1 MLTKK
6 QTSQPTRFY
15 VVQLPLLHSPP
26 SPPFLIDS
34 FRLVKTLTGVEKE
47 SRSVSNFLLSTFVE
61 RSLSLKVRVRSA
73 TYIRSCTLKVRLSQE
88 WNIFEGCFCFKHFRS
103 NILMELSFRDGFE
116 STILAGITLILT
128 FFRDRFVLTIF

>member
-47 SRSVSNFLLSTFVE
+47 SRSVSYFLLSTFVE
-61 RSLSLKVRVRSA
+61 RSLSLKVRVRNA
-73 TYIRSCTLKVRLSQE
+73 TYIRSCTLKVRLSQKM
-88 WNIFEGCFCFKHFRS
+88 KHIQGMF
-103 NILMELSFRDGFE
+103 LFQ
-116 STILAGITLILT
+116 T
-128 FFRDRFVLTIF
+128 F